1 MKKILVVGKGS
12 YIGTSFINY
21 MATKY
26 SNEYQFEELDTFGE
40 EWKCF
45 DYSNYDVVYQVAGI
59 AHIKETPENSCLYYK
74 VNRDMAIEIAKL
86 AKNAGVKQ
94 FIYLSSMSVYGM
106 TTGEITPKTIP
117 NPTTNYGKSKLQAEK
132 ELKKLN
138 DDKFCVT
145 ILRPPMVY
153 GKGWKGNFQ
162 SLIKIAKISPI
173 FPYLN
178 NERSMIYINNLNEF
192 VKLVMDKKTSGV
204 FCPQNQEYSQTTDL
218 IVNICEQ
225 NGKKVVLSHILGA
238 IILLFRNHITVLK
251 KAFGTLIYKDTEEFN
266 YNYCKY
272 SLKESIE
279 EIYR

>member
-26 SNEYQFEELDTFGE
+26 SDEYQFEELDTFGE

-106 TTGEITPKTIP
+106 TMGEITPKTIP

-153 GKGWKGNFQ
+153 GKGCKGNFQ
-162 SLIKIAKISPI
+162 SLVKIAKILPI

-192 VKLVMDKKTSGV
+192 VKLVMDKKKSGV